1 MKRMIDIFSTLG
13 DRLSHFGKDST
24 SQEVMRRAMEENHW
38 FSQSDILMAIEAIR
52 EEFLDRDKLQ
62 KWAAAYTMTEPRRVA
77 IIMAGNIPLVGF
89 YDLLC
94 VVMAGHT
101 AMVKP
106 SSKDKVLTE
115 YIIQQLREIEPTI
128 AIEPFTDSSQPD
140 MVIATGGDQA
150 ARHFQ
155 SQYANIP
162 ALIRG
167 SRHSVAVLSGK
178 ESEAELKGLSRDIF
192 SYNGLGCRNIS
203 LIFLPAGKQLT
214 LNPPKTNPMMQGNYA
229 YNKALKTMLGI
240 PFTDLNGYLAVESN
254 TFSNDIS
261 QINYCYFHS
270 VQEVEKWLKEHD
282 EELQCIVS
290 DIISHPRRV
299 AFGRAQYPTLWDVA
313 DGVDVMNFLTQQ

>member
-1 MKRMIDIFSTLG
+1 MNRMIDIFSTLG

-24 SQEVMRRAMEENHW
+24 SQEVMHRVMEENHW

-52 EEFLDRDKLQ
+52 EEFLDHDKLQ
-62 KWAAAYTMTEPRRVA
+62 KWAATYTMTEPRRVA

-89 YDLLC
+89 YDLFC

-106 SSKDKVLTE
+106 SSKDKPLTE
-115 YIIQQLREIEPTI
+115 YIIELLKDIEPAI

-167 SRHSVAVLSGK
+167 SRHSVAVLSGE
-178 ESEAELKGLSRDIF
+178 ESEAELMGLSRDIF

-203 LIFLPAGKQLT
+203 LIFLPAGTELKLT
-214 LNPPKTNPMMQGNYA
+214 PPSPNPMMQGNYA
-229 YNKALKTMLGI
+229 HNKALKTMLGI
-240 PFTDLNGYLAVESN
+240 AFTDLGGYLAVENNS
-254 TFSNDIS
+254 FSNDIS
-261 QINYCYFHS
+261 QINYCYYNS
-270 VQEVEKWLKEHD
+270 VQEVEEWLKEHD

>member
-1 MKRMIDIFSTLG
+1 MNRMIDIFSTLG

-24 SQEVMRRAMEENHW
+24 SQEVMRRAMEDNPW

-155 SQYANIP
+155 SQYAIIP

-167 SRHSVAVLSGK
+167 SRHSVAVLSGE
-178 ESEAELKGLSRDIF
+178 ESETELKGLSRDIF

-214 LNPPKTNPMMQGNYA
+214 LNPPKPNPMTRGNYLQ
-229 YNKALKTMLGI
+229 NKALKSMLGVA
-240 PFTDLNGYLAVESN
+240 FTDLGEYIAVESN
-254 TFSNDIS
+254 TFSDNIS
-261 QINYCYFHS
+261 QINYYYYNS
-270 VQEVEKWLKEHD
+270 ISEVKEWIAQNDEKI
-282 EELQCIVS
+282 QCVVS
-290 DIISHPRRV
+290 NSIDHPRRV

-313 DGVDVMNFLTQQ
+313 DGVDVMKFLTQR

>member
-1 MKRMIDIFSTLG
+1 MKRMIDIFSTLS

-38 FSQSDILMAIEAIR
+38 FSQGDILMAVEAIR
-52 EEFLDRDKLQ
+52 EEFLDHDKLQ
-62 KWAAAYTMTEPRRVA
+62 KWAAAYTMTKPQRVA

-106 SSKDKVLTE
+106 SSKDKPLTE
-115 YIIQQLREIEPTI
+115 YIIELLKDIEPAI
-128 AIEPFTDSSQPD
+128 AIESFTDSSQPD

-167 SRHSVAVLSGK
+167 SRHSMAVLSGE
-178 ESEAELKGLSRDIF
+178 ESEAELMGLSRDIF

-203 LIFLPAGKQLT
+203 LIFLPAGTELKLT
-214 LNPPKTNPMMQGNYA
+214 PSKPNPMMQGNYA
-229 YNKALKTMLGI
+229 HNKALKTMLGI

-254 TFSNDIS
+254 TVSNDIS
-261 QINYCYFHS
+261 QINYC
-270 VQEVEKWLKEHD
+270 
-282 EELQCIVS
+282 
-290 DIISHPRRV
+290 
-299 AFGRAQYPTLWDVA
+299 
-313 DGVDVMNFLTQQ
+313 